1 MAIPVTDRWSPST
14 VRISD
19 NCYAGRTRKKKTET
33 VISSGIGNVDI
44 SVLYIIIYKKVKIY
58 NYSACFWS
66 VKAVTPNV
74 LKFTLLL
81 SR

>member
-14 VRISD
+14 VKISD

-33 VISSGIGNVDI
+33 IISSGIV
-44 SVLYIIIYKKVKIY
+44 IYKKVKIY
-58 NYSACFWS
+58 NYSACFWP
-66 VKAVTPNV
+66 VKDVTPNV